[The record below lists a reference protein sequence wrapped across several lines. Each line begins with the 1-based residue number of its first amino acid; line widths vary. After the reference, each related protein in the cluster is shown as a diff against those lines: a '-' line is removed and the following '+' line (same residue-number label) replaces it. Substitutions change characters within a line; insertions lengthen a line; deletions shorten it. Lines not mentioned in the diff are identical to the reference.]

1 MAIFVKLDGIVA
13 NSPELTNR
21 IANQNPQNL
30 DRSPEADKKEF
41 ARGADSAS
49 FSESARDQWSS
60 TEAAAQIDEP
70 AIYDAGGMSRALEGD
85 PDRPFAVDLR
95 H

>member
-1 MAIFVKLDGIVA
+1 MAFFVKLDGIVA

-30 DRSPEADKKEF
+30 DRSPEADKQDF
-41 ARGADSAS
+41 ARAADSAS
-49 FSESARDQWSS
+49 FSESARDQWAKP
-60 TEAAAQIDEP
+60 EAAAQIDKP
-70 AIYDAGGMSRALEGD
+70 AVYDAGGMSRALEGD